1 MILKKSPISTPSGKI
16 EIFSETIDSFNY
28 QDCPGHPTWL
38 EQEEWLGSN
47 LTKQYPLQLISGQ
60 PHNRLHSQ
68 LDNGSESQNYKILGR
83 EPIKIHPQDAQ
94 TRGLVDGDVVE
105 VFNKRGKCLAGVII
119 SNEVMKGV
127 VFLPVGAWYDPI
139 NDGDFC
145 IHGNPNVLTEDIG
158 TSSLAQGPS
167 AHSTLVEIK
176 KYTKELPEI
185 NVLHKPSIINK

>member
-1 MILKKSPISTPSGKI
+1 MILLK
-16 EIFSETIDSFNY
+16 Y
-28 QDCPGHPTWL
+28 
-38 EQEEWLGSN
+38 
-47 LTKQYPLQLISGQ
+47 LTKGVNALL
-60 PHNRLHSQ
+60 
-68 LDNGSESQNYKILGR
+68 
-83 EPIKIHPQDAQ
+83 
-94 TRGLVDGDVVE
+94 
-105 VFNKRGKCLAGVII
+105 GVII

-139 NDGDFC
+139 NDGEFC

-185 NVLHKPSIINK
+185 NFYINPTL

>member
-1 MILKKSPISTPSGKI
+1 MLLRASSMLVIRLLFFVLLAIS
-16 EIFSETIDSFNY
+16 FS
-28 QDCPGHPTWL
+28 
-38 EQEEWLGSN
+38 
-47 LTKQYPLQLISGQ
+47 K
-60 PHNRLHSQ
+60 
-68 LDNGSESQNYKILGR
+68 
-83 EPIKIHPQDAQ
+83 
-94 TRGLVDGDVVE
+94 
-105 VFNKRGKCLAGVII
+105 
-119 SNEVMKGV
+119 KGV

-185 NVLHKPSIINK
+185 NVLHKPSIVNK